1 MKTGYA
7 KWKRVIVLLISCC
20 LLSHVFSLTALSESQ
35 DCRGFNPETNTSY
48 TQGGIAF
55 SIPSHY
61 TLKGRKKDPSTF
73 LGGITDRGA
82 ETVLSFAQVDWD
94 EDCDEAICIEAFMEG
109 TRSKT
114 AGKEKVG
121 NEEYNIAEVKIAG
134 KEGVV
139 VFPEESSLEGWTMVH
154 AFIFQADRENVTI
167 VSFAQANHS
176 DTNYF
181 WDFTSMLWT
190 AHSADTQDSGYTPYP
205 AEEYYGLQRI
215 PNIGKL
221 PEKAYTSPDEAKKL
235 VNLLFYVDGTVISVG
250 TWRDIC
256 EAIGN
261 EAQEADKSGDFVA
274 IKNQDGVVWVAV
286 PTEADYALPK
296 VDENVRFYGQYVEFN
311 EETQTVGLNSYP
323 EYKNVPDG
331 NEKKEEI
338 LFRNIPWGTD
348 YDDVVSQIPE
358 VAFYPFTGE
367 IYKTY
372 SVDQI
377 ITEDG
382 LSFECKDINI
392 RGSAIRG
399 SLPVAG
405 YQTTD
410 VDLYF
415 AYVPANGV
423 LSKEKED
430 SAFYGASYEFT
441 PEDTKGMASD
451 LKGKLTSIYGEAS
464 KTTQEKDLWGGI
476 IEYTYWNGANDTLLV
491 MCVDDE
497 SASSWKSTEKIRI
510 VYAWREGDKLL
521 QEASDC
527 LKREAVAN
535 EKSKF
540 GNGNTDG
547 L

>member
-1 MKTGYA
+1 MKTGCA
-7 KWKRVIVLLISCC
+7 KWKRVIVLFISCC
-20 LLSHVFSLTALSESQ
+20 LLSHALFLTAFSESQ
-35 DCRGFNPETNTSY
+35 DCRGFNPETNTTY

-55 SIPSHY
+55 SIPGYY
-61 TLKGRKKDPSTF
+61 TLDKHEERRDTF
-73 LGGITDRGA
+73 WNGITD
-82 ETVLSFAQVDWD
+82 ETILVFVHDYFD
-94 EDCDEAICIEAFMEG
+94 TKCDKTTWIDGFMESVQS
-109 TRSKT
+109 RVENK
-114 AGKEKVG
+114 
-121 NEEYNIAEVKIAG
+121 NYNIAAVKIAENDG
-134 KEGVV
+134 
-139 VFPEESSLEGWTMVH
+139 FIISPEESIVEGWPMVI
-154 AFIFQADRENVTI
+154 AVIFQEGEERVTA
-167 VSFAQANHS
+167 VSFGQADNS
-176 DTNYF
+176 STNYF
-181 WDFTSMLWT
+181 WDFTRMLWT

-221 PEKAYTSPDEAKKL
+221 PEKAYSSPDEAKKL
-235 VNLLFYVDGTVISVG
+235 TNLLFYVDGTVISVG

-261 EAQEADKSGDFVA
+261 KAPEADKSGDFVA
-274 IKNQDGVVWVAV
+274 IRNQDGVVWVTV

-296 VDENVRFYGQYVEFN
+296 IDENVRFYGQYVEFN
-311 EETQTVGLNSYP
+311 EETKTVGLNGYP

-331 NEKKEEI
+331 NENKEEI

-358 VAFYPFTGE
+358 VTFYPFTGE

-377 ITEDG
+377 ITGDG
-382 LSFECKDINI
+382 LRFECKDINI
-392 RGSAIRG
+392 NGSAISG
-399 SLPVAG
+399 SLSVAG

-415 AYVPANGV
+415 AYVPVNGA
-423 LSKEKED
+423 LTKEKED

-451 LKGKLTSIYGEAS
+451 LKEKLTSIYGEAS

-476 IEYTYWNGANDTLLV
+476 VKYTYWYGANDTLLV
-491 MCVDDE
+491 LCVDDE

-540 GNGNTDG
+540 GNGNTNG